1 MNTSLPSVNNLL
13 SNIKSTVELLI
24 QFRGDSLTTKYGAIE
39 RLRLAILAILSHGLK
54 ENTGD
59 IYEQLW
65 QLIVRLNANSQR
77 YIRLLQDI
85 YSKENIRLSV
95 EQWIDQSVISQCLSQ
110 QLSCAINDNDLL
122 PNYYYS
128 KCFSVYF

>member
-1 MNTSLPSVNNLL
+1 MNTPSQSVNSLL
-13 SNIKSTVELLI
+13 SSLKSTVELLI

-54 ENTGD
+54 QTSGD
-59 IYEQLW
+59 LYEQLW

-77 YIRLLQDI
+77 YIHLLQDI
-85 YSKENIRLSV
+85 YHKENIRLSV

-110 QLSCAINDNDLL
+110 QLSCADNDNDLL
-122 PNYYYS
+122 QQYYD
-128 KCFSVYF
+128 

>member
-1 MNTSLPSVNNLL
+1 MNNSPSSVNSLL
-13 SNIKSTVELLI
+13 SNLKSTIELLI

-39 RLRLAILAILSHGLK
+39 RLRLVILAILTHSLK
-54 ENTGD
+54 QNTHD

-77 YIRLLQDI
+77 YIHLLQDI
-85 YSKENIRLSV
+85 YHKENIRQSV

-110 QLSCAINDNDLL
+110 QLSCAEHDNELFEQ
-122 PNYYYS
+122 YYYR
-128 KCFSVYF
+128 K